1 MVSANKSGLKGSRND
16 LGAPDWRDEN
26 AYPGEDELTND
37 EWRWEFL
44 RRRNDYREDF
54 ARPDESYI
62 EESKGRYFE
71 RVYFMG
77 NLADPTRSV
86 KAMKTKKPDTS
97 DPFSNLFQAT
107 FDITF
112 LDTDLRAL
120 YGDPFTGELP
130 RGEAQPYHLDLRVD
144 LTHPLPPQFLRL
156 YRLAED
162 AQAGWKRSLRLPRR
176 SKWPLRRPHRGKWPL
191 YLRVLDAR
199 DARAKLREIGEVVL
213 SYTDYD
219 EAAKRAAE
227 THKAARRLQED
238 FPKFCDE

>member
-1 MVSANKSGLKGSRND
+1 
-16 LGAPDWRDEN
+16 
-26 AYPGEDELTND
+26 
-37 EWRWEFL
+37 
-44 RRRNDYREDF
+44 
-54 ARPDESYI
+54 
-62 EESKGRYFE
+62 
-71 RVYFMG
+71 MG

-112 LDTDLRAL
+112 LDTNPKAL

-144 LTHPLPPQFLRL
+144 LTHPLPPQFRQL
-156 YRLAED
+156 YRLAEY
-162 AQAGWKRSLRLPRR
+162 AKAHWNPPK
-176 SKWPLRRPHRGKWPL
+176 RRPPRDKWPL

-199 DARAKLREIGEVVL
+199 DAGAKLREIGEVVL

-227 THKAARRLQED
+227 TLKAARRLQED
-238 FPKFCDE
+238 FPKFGDE

>member
-1 MVSANKSGLKGSRND
+1 MVSANKSGLKGSRNV
-16 LGAPDWRDEN
+16 LGVPDWRDEN

-62 EESKGRYFE
+62 GESKGRYFE

-86 KAMKTKKPDTS
+86 KAMKTKKPDTI
-97 DPFSNLFQAT
+97 DPFSNLFQGN

-112 LDTDLRAL
+112 LDTDLKAL
-120 YGDPFTGELP
+120 CGHPFDGELP
-130 RGEAQPYHLDLRVD
+130 RGEAQPYHIDLRVD
-144 LTHPLPPQFLRL
+144 LTYPLPPQFLRL
-156 YRLAED
+156 YRFAES
-162 AQAGWKRSLRLPRR
+162 AQASWQPYV
-176 SKWPLRRPHRGKWPL
+176 RRPRPSKWPL

-199 DARAKLREIGEVVL
+199 DAGAKLREIGEVVL
-213 SYTDYD
+213 GYADYD
-219 EAAKRAAE
+219 AAAKRAAE

-238 FPKFCDE
+238 FPKFGDE

>member
-144 LTHPLPPQFLRL
+144 LTHPLLPQFRRL
-156 YRLAED
+156 YRLAEY
-162 AQAGWKRSLRLPRR
+162 AQASWQPHV
-176 SKWPLRRPHRGKWPL
+176 RRPRPSKWPL

-199 DARAKLREIGEVVL
+199 DAGAKFREIGEVVL
-213 SYTDYD
+213 GYTDYD
-219 EAAKRAAE
+219 EAAKRADE
-227 THKAARRLQED
+227 TLKAARRLQED

>member
-1 MVSANKSGLKGSRND
+1 MVSANKSGLKGSRNV
-16 LGAPDWRDEN
+16 LGVPDWRDEN

-71 RVYFMG
+71 RVYFVG
-77 NLADPTRSV
+77 HPADPTRSV
-86 KAMKTKKPDTS
+86 KAMKTKKSDTS
-97 DPFSNLFQAT
+97 DPFSNLFPPT

-112 LDTDLRAL
+112 LDTDLKAL

-130 RGEAQPYHLDLRVD
+130 RGKAQPYHLDLRVD
-144 LTHPLPPQFLRL
+144 LTHPLRPQFRRL
-156 YRLAED
+156 YRFAKD
-162 AQAGWKRSLRLPRR
+162 DQASWQPHV
-176 SKWPLRRPHRGKWPL
+176 RRPRPNKWPL
-191 YLRVLDAR
+191 YLRVLDAY
-199 DARAKLREIGEVVL
+199 DAGAKLREIGEVVL
-213 SYTDYD
+213 GSVDYD
-219 EAAKRAAE
+219 AAAKRAAE

-238 FPKFCDE
+238 FPKFGDE

>member
-1 MVSANKSGLKGSRND
+1 MVSANKSGLKGSRNV
-16 LGAPDWRDEN
+16 LGVPDWRDEN
-26 AYPGEDELTND
+26 AYPGEDELTID

-62 EESKGRYFE
+62 GESKGRYFE
-71 RVYFMG
+71 RVYFV
-77 NLADPTRSV
+77 NYPANPTRSV

-97 DPFSNLFQAT
+97 VSFFNIFPPS

-112 LDTDLRAL
+112 LDTDLQSL

-130 RGEAQPYHLDLRVD
+130 RGKAQPYHLDLRVD
-144 LTHPLPPQFLRL
+144 LRHPLPPQFRQLRP
-156 YRLAED
+156 LAKD

-176 SKWPLRRPHRGKWPL
+176 SKWPLRRPHRDKWPL

-213 SYTDYD
+213 GSADYD
-219 EAAKRAAE
+219 AAAKRAAE
-227 THKAARRLQED
+227 TLKAAHRLQED
-238 FPKFCDE
+238 FPIFCDE

>member
-1 MVSANKSGLKGSRND
+1 MVSANKSGLKGSRNV
-16 LGAPDWRDEN
+16 LGVPDWRDEN
-26 AYPGEDELTND
+26 SYPIVNELTNGENELTND

-71 RVYFMG
+71 RVYFV
-77 NLADPTRSV
+77 NYPANPTRSV
-86 KAMKTKKPDTS
+86 KAMKTKKPDTI
-97 DPFSNLFQAT
+97 DPFSNLFQGN

-112 LDTDLRAL
+112 LDTDLKAL
-120 YGDPFTGELP
+120 CGHPFDGELP
-130 RGEAQPYHLDLRVD
+130 RGEAQPYHINLRVD

-156 YRLAED
+156 YRFAKSIKPSW
-162 AQAGWKRSLRLPRR
+162 QPSLRRSRR
-176 SKWPLRRPHRGKWPL
+176 SKWPL

-213 SYTDYD
+213 GSADYD
-219 EAAKRAAE
+219 AAAKRAAE
-227 THKAARRLQED
+227 TLKAAHRLQED
-238 FPKFCDE
+238 FPKFGAK

>member
-1 MVSANKSGLKGSRND
+1 MVSANKSGLKGSRNV
-16 LGAPDWRDEN
+16 LGVPDWRDEN
-26 AYPGEDELTND
+26 AYPGVNELTID

-62 EESKGRYFE
+62 GESKGRYFE
-71 RVYFMG
+71 RVYFVDRPV
-77 NLADPTRSV
+77 DPTRSV
-86 KAMKTKKPDTS
+86 NAMKTKKPDTS
-97 DPFSNLFQAT
+97 DPFSNLFPPA

-112 LDTDLRAL
+112 LDTDLKAL
-120 YGDPFTGELP
+120 YGDPFTGEHP

-156 YRLAED
+156 DRLAKD
-162 AQAGWKRSLRLPRR
+162 AQASWKPSLRRPRR
-176 SKWPLRRPHRGKWPL
+176 SKWPV

-199 DARAKLREIGEVVL
+199 DAGAKLREIGKVIWD
-213 SYTDYD
+213 YKDYD

-227 THKAARRLQED
+227 RLKAAHRLQED
-238 FPKFCDE
+238 FPKFGDE